1 MKHFKVGFNQ
11 IGQDLTFLP
20 DLIKADT
27 PQKAIEYAKYY
38 LETSEGKTKEELNKL
53 GFVTLVQGTDLESW
67 LRKAIDRIIFLC
79 QRRNLD
85 LLFAIKEENPIEF
98 GNANEIRAILSEYV
112 TLLKRMGYTLEFTVN
127 SDTSCYDAFTIVN
140 SKTGE
145 LVFECDEL

>member
-1 MKHFKVGFNQ
+1 MKHFKVGYNT

-38 LETSEGKTKEELNKL
+38 LETSEGVSKEELDKL
-53 GFVTLVQGTDLESW
+53 AFVTLLLGADLETW
-67 LRKAIDRIIFLC
+67 LRKAVDRIIFLC

-85 LLFAIKEENPIEF
+85 LLFFTKEENPHGL
-98 GNANEIRAILSEYV
+98 GNANEIRAILGEYV
-112 TLLKRMGYTLEFTVN
+112 TFLKHMGYTLEFTVN
-127 SDTSCYDAFTIVN
+127 FDTSCYDAFTIVD

-145 LVFECDEL
+145 LIFVCDEL